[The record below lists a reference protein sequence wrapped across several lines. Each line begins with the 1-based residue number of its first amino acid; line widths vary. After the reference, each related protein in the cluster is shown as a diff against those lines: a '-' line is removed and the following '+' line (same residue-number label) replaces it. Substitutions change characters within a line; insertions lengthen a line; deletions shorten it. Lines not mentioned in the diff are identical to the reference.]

1 MRASR
6 SCPRS
11 SVPNGCANEGASRRA
26 AKSMSLTATP
36 QNRGAN
42 TIAATI
48 TIRMPALSTAM
59 RWRRKRRHASSH
71 GENGRAGR
79 CGNATNSAECDAGI
93 EPSIKYV
100 RDEIEQ
106 HDEAGEHEGHRH
118 DDRRIIGKDRADDQ
132 RTDARD
138 AEDLLG
144 DD

>member
-1 MRASR
+1 MAL
-6 SCPRS
+6 
-11 SVPNGCANEGASRRA
+11 
-26 AKSMSLTATP
+26 MATP
-36 QNRGAN
+36 QTSGAS

-48 TIRMPALSTAM
+48 TISTPALSTAM

-79 CGNATNSAECDAGI
+79 STTAAKSAECDAGI
-93 EPSIKYV
+93 EPSIEHV

-118 DDRRIIGKDRADDQ
+118 DHRRIVGKDRADDQ
-132 RTDARD
+132 RTDAGN

-144 DD
+144 DDGAAEDR